1 MLTAITIQEGAL
13 GLQSGPWSS
22 RHPQVGRED
31 SKPRSCCLLA
41 SLRVVKGT
49 HIIETVLY
57 MCQSKMTSY
66 FTRCSLYNITAET
79 SNFNNYKSQFKKLN
93 ILTSSCSFSGS
104 LRACLVCG
112 WAGLQHPS
120 GQTHQ
125 SQGHS
130 MIGSRTPV
138 YGKCLS
144 LLCFLRGGESGEGR
158 KGCHNVDSPQGQ
170 LQKMS
175 LYSATINSKP
185 TLSQDAG
192 EHRILYGT
200 R

>member
-1 MLTAITIQEGAL
+1 MLTPITVQEGAL

-22 RHPQVGRED
+22 RHPQVGRGLQPQILRPAGLFEG
-31 SKPRSCCLLA
+31 SKVNTYHRN
-41 SLRVVKGT
+41 R
-49 HIIETVLY
+49 TVHVP
-57 MCQSKMTSY
+57 KRDDKY
-66 FTRCSLYNITAET
+66 FTRWSLYNITAET

-120 GQTHQ
+120 SQTHH

-144 LLCFLRGGESGEGR
+144 LLFL
-158 KGCHNVDSPQGQ
+158 
-170 LQKMS
+170 
-175 LYSATINSKP
+175 
-185 TLSQDAG
+185 
-192 EHRILYGT
+192 T
-200 R
+200 RR

>member
-1 MLTAITIQEGAL
+1 MLTPITDQEGAL

-22 RHPQVGRED
+22 RHPQVGRGSD
-31 SKPRSCCLLA
+31 PRACCPLA
-41 SLRVVKGT
+41 SLRVVKRT
-49 HIIETVLY
+49 HHRNCTVHVPK
-57 MCQSKMTSY
+57 QDDKY

-144 LLCFLRGGESGEGR
+144 LLCFLRGG
-158 KGCHNVDSPQGQ
+158 
-170 LQKMS
+170 
-175 LYSATINSKP
+175 
-185 TLSQDAG
+185 
-192 EHRILYGT
+192 
-200 R
+200 